1 MWRMPTFIPKE
12 NHGFEPKNVVKYM
25 LFAAKTKS
33 MLSSEFSIFNC
44 TYCLMVYRMLLRCF
58 KMKMISNYQLSFCK
72 GQIIY
77 KILSFLQIFLH
88 FHKDNMFHQY
98 YRIDGR
104 VDVWE
109 NCSKLCIYFWEIL
122 RFTHINGIW
131 NTRWKMKMFMSEK
144 YFLSPARRTVL
155 RFWLRHNVY
164 LQCAKHRIYLGISFT
179 IFIYLL
185 LGYNTTTM
193 PLRVYIVYCVVN
205 ESLILISY
213 FVMLCW
219 KIMRDFWIS
228 LLLI

>member
-1 MWRMPTFIPKE
+1 MPTFIPKE

-25 LFAAKTKS
+25 FFAAKTKS

-44 TYCLMVYRMLLRCF
+44 TYCLMVYHMLLRCF

-109 NCSKLCIYFWEIL
+109 NCSKLCIYFWEIK
-122 RFTHINGIW
+122 RHMKY
-131 NTRWKMKMFMSEK
+131 KMKDE
-144 YFLSPARRTVL
+144 
-155 RFWLRHNVY
+155 NVY
-164 LQCAKHRIYLGISFT
+164 VRK
-179 IFIYLL
+179 
-185 LGYNTTTM
+185 
-193 PLRVYIVYCVVN
+193 
-205 ESLILISY
+205 ILFKSRKTHCI
-213 FVMLCW
+213 
-219 KIMRDFWIS
+219 KI
-228 LLLI
+228 LVET